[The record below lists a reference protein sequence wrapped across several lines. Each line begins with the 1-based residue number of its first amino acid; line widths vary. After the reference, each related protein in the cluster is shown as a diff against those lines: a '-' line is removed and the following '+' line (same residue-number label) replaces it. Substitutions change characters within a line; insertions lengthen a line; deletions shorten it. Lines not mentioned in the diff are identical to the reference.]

1 MWARVRGQTE
11 NALRV
16 LPFKSVYIFR
26 PGIIQPV
33 HGARS
38 KTPAYRIFYSLLLPI
53 LPLARLFFP
62 KQVLTTSIIG
72 RAMINVARR
81 GAPKSVLAAPDIYAA
96 SQT

>member
-1 MWARVRGQTE
+1 V
-11 NALRV
+11 
-16 LPFKSVYIFR
+16 
-26 PGIIQPV
+26 
-33 HGARS
+33 
-38 KTPAYRIFYSLLLPI
+38 LLPI

-96 SQT
+96 SQP